1 MVGDIRDLETAE
13 ISIQAALT
21 GHLVFSTL
29 HTNDVPGAV
38 ARLQDMGVES
48 YLVASVLN
56 GVLAQRLVRRA
67 PHEPEV
73 RDLLAI
79 GVADAT
85 GVELFRGKG
94 CEDCRGTDY
103 RGRVGIYELFVMTE
117 EARSLILAKRPTG
130 EIRRHAIER
139 GMITLRGR
147 RLGQGA
153 GGYHHG
159 GGDFE
164 GDPGRRLARFIRS

>member
-1 MVGDIRDLETAE
+1 M
-13 ISIQAALT
+13 
-21 GHLVFSTL
+21 
-29 HTNDVPGAV
+29 
-38 ARLQDMGVES
+38 
-48 YLVASVLN
+48 
-56 GVLAQRLVRRA
+56 LAQRLVRRVCATCRA

-94 CEDCRGTDY
+94 CEDCRGTGY
-103 RGRVGIYELFVMTE
+103 RGRVDIYELFVITE

-139 GMITLRGR
+139 GMITLRDDDWAKAR
-147 RLGQGA
+147 A
-153 GGYHHG
+153 GITTVEEILRVTQEDG
-159 GGDFE
+159 
-164 GDPGRRLARFIRS
+164 